1 MKVKDKK
8 FYKCLEQILDN
19 CIKETNN
26 EEEDAYYH
34 VHYYYVILDLRYI
47 FKHRKITLKNSDY
60 LYTFLTGFAQYY
72 DETSGLNNEK
82 IEELKNDKRWT
93 KESRYVYKFLS
104 TYLKFREIK
113 QNLYIAKHSFWND
126 IEKDDDFSWS
136 KREKFSW
143 QEDDE
148 EEKEYA
154 CEEYEYKE
162 EDDEYDDEKGDLD
175 EIK

>member
-19 CIKETNN
+19 SIKETNN

-34 VHYYYVILDLRYI
+34 VHHYCVILDLRNI
-47 FKHRKITLKNSDY
+47 FKHRKITVKNSNY
-60 LYTFLTGFAQYY
+60 LYSFLTGFAEYY
-72 DETSGLNNEK
+72 EASGLNNKK

-143 QEDDE
+143 KEYENDEKKYECDDE
-148 EEKEYA
+148 DEDEE
-154 CEEYEYKE
+154 
-162 EDDEYDDEKGDLD
+162 GDLD
-175 EIK
+175 EIILSKLNE